1 MSQALPWVQ
10 CEELVYQV
18 LALLRDFTVLICRP
32 GEIAVQDVVKDLL
45 QVRREGGS
53 SAEQAAQNW
62 LQSCAA
68 QPTQASNSHSCNG
81 VPCTC
86 IAAYRPVAHLP
97 SSTEHHPASLQ
108 L

>member
-81 VPCTC
+81 VHCT
-86 IAAYRPVAHLP
+86 
-97 SSTEHHPASLQ
+97 
-108 L
+108 